1 MTLLQG
7 LSQTLLSQ
15 EYILM
20 DGWSV
25 LEAKLLPRSGGPIKL
40 TSRSENLQKT
50 HKFLACTVWGEL
62 GL

>member
-1 MTLLQG
+1 
-7 LSQTLLSQ
+7 
-15 EYILM
+15 M